1 MRLSVTYKNHHIS
14 YYDRKELTFSPAI
27 ENLVKTP
34 ISIARMFLE
43 INGHSY
49 EFFWV
54 PQIVYYSNYKS
65 GETVLDEIKL
75 YSVGLPAKIEGNGI
89 LGGFFFVK
97 CDKNLSDDMLFTAD
111 TKIKI
116 HSNKGIREYPI
127 FINNPS
133 VEL

>member
-1 MRLSVTYKNHHIS
+1 MYNFFYEKSQNRMRLSVTYKNHHIS

-65 GETVLDEIKL
+65 GETVLNEIKL
-75 YSVGLPAKIEGNGI
+75 YSIGLN
-89 LGGFFFVK
+89 V
-97 CDKNLSDDMLFTAD
+97 
-111 TKIKI
+111 IKI
-116 HSNKGIREYPI
+116 YLMTCYSPRILKLRSTQIKGYANTLFLLII
-127 FINNPS
+127 H
-133 VEL
+133 L